1 MRRLLPGFLAL
12 MLFGPAFG
20 GTERG
25 FWLNY
30 DVTLKVSSDV
40 QRISS
45 RMRLPQGN
53 KFPLILKDYRLDL
66 HVSPQKED
74 WYSVEVWLY
83 ERTDSKAFTTPS
95 STYARV
101 NAEPIRFEGQYQ
113 APVELRMTIADIELD
128 LAVAIKQD

>member
-1 MRRLLPGFLAL
+1 
-12 MLFGPAFG
+12 MLSAPAFG
-20 GTERG
+20 DTDRG

-30 DVTLKVSSDV
+30 DVTLKAHSDV
-40 QRISS
+40 QRTSS
-45 RMRLPQGN
+45 RMRLPEGN
-53 KFPLILKDYRLDL
+53 KFPLIFKDYRLDL

-74 WYSVEVWLY
+74 KYSVELWLY

-128 LAVAIKQD
+128 LAVAVKRD